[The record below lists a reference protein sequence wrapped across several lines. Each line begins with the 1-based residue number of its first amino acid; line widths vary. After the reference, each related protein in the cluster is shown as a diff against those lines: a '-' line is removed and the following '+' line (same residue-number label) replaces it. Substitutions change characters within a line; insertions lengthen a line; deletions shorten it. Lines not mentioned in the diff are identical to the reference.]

1 MLPLRVIKAV
11 SVFSFVSSGG
21 DKQEKIKRGL
31 TSLIVDAGQK

>member
-11 SVFSFVSSGG
+11 SVFSFVSIGG

-31 TSLIVDAGQK
+31 TSLSVDAGQK